1 MNALEFYR
9 LRNDLTQEELGKRIG
24 VSKQTIYKWEKQ
36 IAPVSCKHYQKLKD
50 ILNLS
55 ESEMVNVISGGEISR
70 DASVAEYIDPDSL
83 ARRYRILQ
91 QRLKQVDSEVD
102 RKIVEEELAK
112 LDRISINVANY
123 INDPGEPIPPFP
135 STPDTIRNTPELR
148 ECIKDAM
155 LREGVRDASELNR
168 RAGYD
173 SSHSLERLLAGKLN
187 WFPDVLSA
195 VLDALNIK
203 HDDAPLSPA
212 ERGMLAPDGM
222 YNAGG
227 VLTRPIPV
235 VDWAN
240 AATHIASLVGRNG
253 EPVMKKWDPENT
265 DIALAPVGVRRNTQA
280 FRVHGV
286 SMEPTISDGDILFCE
301 EQYDLNSIPSGK
313 IVIVCFS
320 DDSEYAGTV
329 VCKRLRRAGSI
340 LMLTSDNEKTG
351 KDITVNSPGEIA
363 WIGVVVRKSSEL

>member
-36 IAPVSCKHYQKLKD
+36 IAPVSSKHYQTLKD

-70 DASVAEYIDPDSL
+70 DTSVAEYIDPDSL

-123 INDPGEPIPPFP
+123 INDPGDPLPPFP

-168 RAGYD
+168 RIGYD
-173 SSHSLERLLAGKLN
+173 SANSIERLLAGKLN

-195 VLDALNIK
+195 VLDGLNIK
-203 HDDAPLSPA
+203 HDDAPMTPA
-212 ERGMLAPDGM
+212 ERGLLAPDGM
-222 YNAGG
+222 YNASG

-240 AATHIASLVGRNG
+240 AATHIASLIGRDG
-253 EPVMKKWDPENT
+253 SPVMKKWDPENT
-265 DIALAPVGVRRNTQA
+265 DVALAPVGVRRNTQA

>member
-36 IAPVSCKHYQKLKD
+36 IAPVSSKHYQTLKD

-55 ESEMVNVISGGEISR
+55 ESEMVNVISSGEISR
-70 DASVAEYIDPDSL
+70 DAGVAENIDPDSL
-83 ARRYRILQ
+83 ARRYRVLQ
-91 QRLKQVDSEVD
+91 QRLKQVDSEEDKKV
-102 RKIVEEELAK
+102 IEEELAK
-112 LDRISINVANY
+112 LDRISRHVADA
-123 INDPGEPIPPFP
+123 INDPGEPAVPFP

-222 YNAGG
+222 YRDGG

-351 KDITVNSPGEIA
+351 KDITVNTPGEIA
-363 WIGVVVRKSSEL
+363 WIGIVVRKSCEL